1 MKNLIVVFL
10 VGFLVSCGTAN
21 KAEAQSE
28 INVAEATYQGWTA
41 GVRGGGGG
49 INFNLKLKSEL
60 PKGVELKRVIFKGFE
75 APFSQQ
81 DTLSYNAAII
91 TGVNQERFEGD
102 EKNTTSSPKNTTKL
116 KDNEDL
122 ANGIKKIFN
131 LSESEYDNFSN
142 NAFKTVEEFSSM
154 ESADKIFNTIHNS

>member
-28 INVAEATYQGWTA
+28 INVAEAFYQGWTA

-75 APFSQQ
+75 APFSLQ

-102 EKNTTSSPKNTTKL
+102 KKSTSSSPKNNIEL
-116 KDNEDL
+116 KDNE
-122 ANGIKKIFN
+122 AIVVFSKNGKEYQQKITN
-131 LSESEYDNFSN
+131 VVEKPALEYP
-142 NAFKTVEEFSSM
+142 
-154 ESADKIFNTIHNS
+154 SARPKF

>member
-10 VGFLVSCGTAN
+10 VCFLVSCGTAN

-28 INVAEATYQGWTA
+28 IKVAEAFHQGWTA

-49 INFNLKLKSEL
+49 INFNLMLKSEL
-60 PKGVELKRVIFKGFE
+60 PKGIELKRVIFKGFE
-75 APFSQQ
+75 VPFIQQ

-102 EKNTTSSPKNTTKL
+102 EKSTSSSPKNNTKL
-116 KDNEDL
+116 KDNEAIL
-122 ANGIKKIFN
+122 IYSKNGKEYQQKITN
-131 LSESEYDNFSN
+131 VVEKPALEYP
-142 NAFKTVEEFSSM
+142 
-154 ESADKIFNTIHNS
+154 SARPKF

>member
-28 INVAEATYQGWTA
+28 IKVAEVFHQGWTA

-49 INFNLKLKSEL
+49 INFNLMLKSEL
-60 PKGVELKRVIFKGFE
+60 PKGIELKRVIFKGFE
-75 APFSQQ
+75 VPFIQQ
-81 DTLSYNAAII
+81 DTLFYQAAII

-116 KDNEDL
+116 KDNEAIL
-122 ANGIKKIFN
+122 IYTKNGKEYQQKITN
-131 LSESEYDNFSN
+131 VLEKPALEYP
-142 NAFKTVEEFSSM
+142 
-154 ESADKIFNTIHNS
+154 SAKPKF

>member
-28 INVAEATYQGWTA
+28 INVAEATYQGWIA

-102 EKNTTSSPKNTTKL
+102 KKSISSSPKNNIEL
-116 KDNEDL
+116 KDNEAIL
-122 ANGIKKIFN
+122 VFLKNGKEYQQKITN
-131 LSESEYDNFSN
+131 VVEKPALEYP
-142 NAFKTVEEFSSM
+142 
-154 ESADKIFNTIHNS
+154 SARPKF

>member
-28 INVAEATYQGWTA
+28 INVAEAFYQGWTA

-75 APFSQQ
+75 APFSLQ

-102 EKNTTSSPKNTTKL
+102 KKSTSSSPKNNIEL
-116 KDNEDL
+116 KDNEAIL
-122 ANGIKKIFN
+122 IFLKNGKEIRQTIKEVKEKPM
-131 LSESEYDNFSN
+131 LLYP
-142 NAFKTVEEFSSM
+142 
-154 ESADKIFNTIHNS
+154 SAKPKF